1 MKKLGDDLK
10 RMLSGLAHQHAGEF
24 LPMGEKI
31 KSFGLE
37 SEVGET
43 SNPAFRRMSK
53 RSAPRRVA
61 LVCDGNRL
69 GAPLEYALDAA
80 LRQEAEVDLL
90 VHGTA
95 STETLAALETRVR
108 SAGLECQRIQLE
120 VEAVSAITD
129 YARRNASL
137 LFLVAATNDAVVK
150 VLTEQVIPQRG
161 ERFPVPL
168 VLIENCPAAS
178 VAA

>member
-31 KSFGLE
+31 KSFEFDTGVVNE
-37 SEVGET
+37 S
-43 SNPAFRRMSK
+43 NHAFRPVSK

-80 LRQEAEVDLL
+80 LRQEAGVDLL

-95 STETLAALETRVR
+95 STETLAALEAQVR
-108 SAGLECQRIQLE
+108 NAGLECRRIQLE
-120 VEAVSAITD
+120 VDAVSAITD

-137 LFLVAATNDAVVK
+137 LFLVAATDDPLAK
-150 VLTEQVIPQRG
+150 TLTEEIFPQRG

-168 VLIENCPAAS
+168 VLIEDCPAAS